1 MKERAKI
8 YWVSI
13 VVLLLVSLVASYPS
27 FAATKPEFVAKLGH
41 AQSTTT
47 PGHLGAVKFAELVAA
62 KTKGRVKIN
71 IFPNAQLG
79 SERDLIESQKM
90 GSVEMGLSVGSVHSQ
105 FEKSV
110 EVIGLPFLFK
120 NKQEVYKILDGPI
133 GKKIFSVMQKQ
144 NIVVLGFFENGFRQL
159 GTNRPINS
167 IADLKG
173 LKLRT
178 PEGDIYLRTWRLL
191 GVNPTPIPWN
201 EVFTA
206 LQTKVVDGEEA
217 PLAVFNTS
225 GFGEVTKNFAYI
237 NYCYDPFVLSC
248 SKQFWDKLPADL
260 QKAVLQAANE
270 AVKYQRMLVQK
281 NEEQAEK
288 DLKTKFK
295 VNFTRPKLE
304 PFQKAVAPLYKGYA
318 FIDNLNMINKGL
330 GRK

>member
-1 MKERAKI
+1 MRKYLTMFLATAGCLFI
-8 YWVSI
+8 
-13 VVLLLVSLVASYPS
+13 SLFILCPS

-41 AQSTTT
+41 AQVTST
-47 PGHLGAVKFAELVAA
+47 PGHLGAIKFAKLVAD
-62 KTKGRVKIN
+62 KTKGRVKIE
-71 IFPNAQLG
+71 IYPNAQLG

-110 EVIGLPFLFK
+110 EVIGMPFLFK
-120 NKQEVYKILDGPI
+120 NKQEVYKILDGPV

-144 NIVVLGFFENGFRQL
+144 NVVVLGFFENGFRQL
-159 GTNRPINS
+159 GSNKPVNS
-167 IADLKG
+167 INDLKG

-178 PEGDIYLRTWRLL
+178 PEGDIYLRTWKLL

-237 NYCYDPFVLSC
+237 NYCYDPYVLSC

-260 QKAVLQAANE
+260 KKEIQQAANE

-288 DLKTKFK
+288 DLKAKFK
-295 VNFTRPKLE
+295 VNFTKPKLE
-304 PFQKAVAPLYKGYA
+304 PFQKAVAPLYVGYA
-318 FIDNLNMINKGL
+318 FKENLDMINKAL
-330 GRK
+330 GKK